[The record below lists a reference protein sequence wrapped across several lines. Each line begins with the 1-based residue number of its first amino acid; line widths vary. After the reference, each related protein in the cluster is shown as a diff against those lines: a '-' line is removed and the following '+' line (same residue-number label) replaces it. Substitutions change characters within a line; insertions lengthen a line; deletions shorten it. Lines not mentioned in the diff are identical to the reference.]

1 MAIELMGFEIGATS
15 AWLVWIL
22 PFVAALIIP
31 GIAKLS
37 KNGTGHLSKHATGY
51 VAVAFALM
59 SVLSAAS
66 LIPIVLEASEIHH
79 QIPWIE
85 SLGLKA
91 GVLADPLS
99 IIMSNVVGW
108 ISFLIMIYSTGY
120 MKGDKDI

>member
-108 ISFLIMIYSTGY
+108 ISFLIMI
-120 MKGDKDI
+120 